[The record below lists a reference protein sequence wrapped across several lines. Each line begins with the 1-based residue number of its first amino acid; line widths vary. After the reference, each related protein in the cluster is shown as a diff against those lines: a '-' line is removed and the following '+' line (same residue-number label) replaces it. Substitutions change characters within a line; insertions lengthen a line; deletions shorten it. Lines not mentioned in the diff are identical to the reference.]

1 MKTVTVASSI
11 DDSTKLQK
19 LIDSIG
25 NTPSKLIFSEDNDI
39 EINSR
44 LRFYNFSEWSG
55 NDCSFMLADKVST
68 SVFPSGIPLISP
80 KDPTAAEG
88 ICFHNLNFD
97 GNRDNNM
104 HVASSTTNK
113 KAWGNGFH
121 NVIMLGVLNGV
132 SYNNSKNCEFY
143 NIDYKNSLGDLLRV
157 EGGTNIK
164 AHDITASRGGHDVIC
179 LAGTAGG
186 EVYNL
191 TTEMSVNAAV
201 RTRSSKNIKIHDCK
215 LNGDTGTA
223 YSPGIEIQSTAKNW
237 ISENIEIYNNEIRGT
252 YGPGIQVAGTVPGN
266 GLVSIHNNL
275 FDVCG
280 NMPAVN
286 KIPGVGAI
294 VFDGFPVKI
303 QNNTVVN
310 SLGYGIMAGAYNVSS
325 SYSFAGNISRNI
337 VTGTL
342 KSNYPG
348 PGSGSG
354 IANLIHDRYSLECSQ
369 NCLHDNLTCLYNAT
383 QTGGLEADP
392 LFTEEYNLQAGSP
405 CRLTE
410 GNMGCYGDI
419 IDPSDIPAYL
429 SFECSEDKLKN
440 IKEIYPGRTI
450 MRRI

>member
-1 MKTVTVASSI
+1 MKSVTVASTI
-11 DDSTKLQK
+11 DDSTKLQS
-19 LIDSIG
+19 LIDSTG
-25 NTPSKLIFSEDNDI
+25 NTPTVYVFPYGQDI

-44 LRFYNFSEWSG
+44 LRFYNFTEWSG
-55 NDCSFMLADKVST
+55 NDCNFTLADNVST

-121 NVIMLGVLNGV
+121 NFIMLGVLNGV

-143 NIDYKNSLGDLLRV
+143 NINYKNSLGDLLRV
-157 EGGTNIK
+157 EGGQNIS

-179 LAGTAGG
+179 LAGTDGG
-186 EVYNL
+186 GVYNL
-191 TTEMSVNAAV
+191 TADMSVNAAV

-215 LNGDTGTA
+215 LNGNTGVA

-310 SLGYGIMAGAYNVSS
+310 SMGYGIMAGAYNVSS

-337 VTGTL
+337 VTGTR

-354 IANLIHDRYSLECSQ
+354 IANLIQGRYSLDCSQ
-369 NCLHDNLTCLYNAT
+369 NCLCDNLTSLYNIT
-383 QTGGLEADP
+383 QTGGITADP
-392 LFTEEYNLQAGSP
+392 LFTDDYHLQANSP
-405 CRLTE
+405 CRFPEYELGAYTDVESSTE
-410 GNMGCYGDI
+410 YLIECAYADTDI
-419 IDPSDIPAYL
+419 ISKSITC
-429 SFECSEDKLKN
+429 EH
-440 IKEIYPGRTI
+440 EIY
-450 MRRI
+450 RRIE